1 VQAWWREER
10 RRSLSKRTPLAART
24 PREKQHGGNTM
35 STSDGFR
42 IATNIGALNAYNAL
56 SNINQQLQTAQLQL
70 ATGKRINSAGDDPA
84 GYTIGTKL
92 QARSA
97 GLSQA
102 LTNVTDAQSVLS
114 TAEGGLQA
122 INNILINVKTLVTE
136 AGNAG
141 LGSDELQA
149 IVTQVN
155 DYMNEIGQTISQ
167 TKFNG
172 QALIDTTFTGKSFQ
186 VGADS
191 GDTLAVSISTAV
203 DSSAL
208 GLSAL
213 NTTNIG
219 VGATLSSVDAAINTV
234 SQVLQY
240 VGSLE
245 SRLSFKEQVLNT
257 SVTNVESATSA
268 IMDADLAKEQVNAT
282 KLQILQQTA
291 MAQLAQ
297 ANTTPS
303 GILKLFQ

>member
-1 VQAWWREER
+1 MA
-10 RRSLSKRTPLAART
+10 
-24 PREKQHGGNTM
+24 G
-35 STSDGFR
+35 TSDGFR
-42 IATNIGALNAYNAL
+42 IATNIGAMNAYNAL
-56 SNINQQLQTAQLQL
+56 NSINQQLQTAQLQL

-102 LTNVTDAQSVLS
+102 LTNVGDAQSVLS

-122 INNILINVKTLVTE
+122 INNILINVKTLVTQ

-155 DYMNEIGQTISQ
+155 DYMSEVQQTISQ

-172 QALIDTTFTGKSFQ
+172 QSLLDTTFTGKTFQ

-203 DSSAL
+203 DSTAL
-208 GLSAL
+208 GLNSL
-213 NTTNIG
+213 STTNIG
-219 VGATLSSVDAAINTV
+219 AGTTLTSVDSAINTV

-257 SVTNVESATSA
+257 SITNVDAATSR
-268 IMDADLAKEQVNAT
+268 IMDADIAKTQVNAT
-282 KLQILQQTA
+282 KLQILEQTA
-291 MAQLAQ
+291 TVQLAQ
-297 ANTTPS
+297 ANSTPG
-303 GILKLFQ
+303 GILRLFQ

>member
-1 VQAWWREER
+1 MADF
-10 RRSLSKRTPLAART
+10 S
-24 PREKQHGGNTM
+24 N
-35 STSDGFR
+35 GFR
-42 IATNIGALNAYNAL
+42 IATNVGAMNAYNAL
-56 SNINQQLQTAQLQL
+56 NQVNQQLQSYQLQL

-92 QARSA
+92 SARAA

-102 LTNVTDAQSVLS
+102 LTNVGDAQNVLS

-122 INNILINVKTLVTE
+122 VNNILVNIKTLVTE

-155 DYMNEIGQTISQ
+155 DYLNEVGQTITQ

-172 QALIDTTFTGKSFQ
+172 QALLNTSFTGKTFQ

-191 GDTLAVSISTAV
+191 GDTLSVSLSTAV

-208 GLSAL
+208 SLTNLTTANIASAL
-213 NTTNIG
+213 
-219 VGATLSSVDAAINTV
+219 ASVDAAINTV
-234 SQVLQY
+234 SSALQY

-245 SRLSFKEQVLNT
+245 SRLSFKSQVLQTSITNT
-257 SVTNVESATSA
+257 QAAESQ
-268 IMDADLAKEQVNAT
+268 IMDADVAKAQVNAT
-282 KLQILQQTA
+282 KLQILEQTA
-291 MAQLAQ
+291 TVQLAQ
-297 ANTTPS
+297 ANSTPG
-303 GILKLFQ
+303 GILRLFQ

>member
-1 VQAWWREER
+1 MA
-10 RRSLSKRTPLAART
+10 SYT
-24 PREKQHGGNTM
+24 
-35 STSDGFR
+35 DGFR
-42 IATNIGALNAYNAL
+42 IATNVGAMNAYNAL
-56 SNINQQLQTAQLQL
+56 NSINQQLQTAQLQL

-102 LTNVTDAQSVLS
+102 LTNVSDAQSVLA

-122 INNILINVKTLVTE
+122 INNILVNVKSLVTE

-149 IVTQVN
+149 IVTQIN
-155 DYMNEIGQTISQ
+155 DYMNEIDQTVSQ

-172 QALIDTTFTGKSFQ
+172 KKLLDGSFTNQTFQ

-191 GDTLAVSISTAV
+191 GDTLAVSISGGISSATWGLNAL
-203 DSSAL
+203 DSSNIY
-208 GLSAL
+208 SSL
-213 NTTNIG
+213 N
-219 VGATLSSVDAAINTV
+219 ATLASVDAAINSV
-234 SQVLQY
+234 SEILQG

-245 SRLSFKEQVLNT
+245 SRLSFKAQVLST
-257 SVTNVESATSA
+257 SITNVDAATSA
-268 IMDADLAKEQVNAT
+268 IMDADIAKVQVNAT

-291 MAQLAQ
+291 TVQLAQ
-297 ANTTPS
+297 ANSTPS
-303 GILKLFQ
+303 QILRLFQ